1 MGELQ
6 MRLGDTIKFHRK
18 KKGWTLTEL
27 SAQCQLS
34 VAQLSKLENGKSNPS
49 IDSLRKLAGAFE
61 IPVSTLTLTE
71 EIPSISPVLDGE
83 GFVVRWCAR
92 GDDYVTV
99 RYLTLNRLAKM
110 QPIVLTVPAGMST
123 GNSKSHPGDEFFYVL
138 EGCVR
143 FFYGDDEVFDMRD
156 GDFLYYDG
164 TVAHH
169 WENMSAKEACLL
181 TCNTPPVM

>member
-1 MGELQ
+1 M
-6 MRLGDTIKFHRK
+6 
-18 KKGWTLTEL
+18 
-27 SAQCQLS
+27 
-34 VAQLSKLENGKSNPS
+34 
-49 IDSLRKLAGAFE
+49 
-61 IPVSTLTLTE
+61 
-71 EIPSISPVLDGE
+71 
-83 GFVVRWCAR
+83 
-92 GDDYVTV
+92 

-143 FFYGDDEVFDMRD
+143 FFYGADEVFDMRD

-169 WENMSAKEACLL
+169 WENMSTKEARLL